1 MSIFPI
7 TPLVRHVQGL
17 ILQTFDVSEQA
28 AQDYAAEMVSLAEG
42 WGSLEAAANLDWSYR
57 IKKDLGEAKKLRWR
71 SEDDRI
77 LFEAGEKQKY
87 ADWNAIISRRTHI
100 AVPFVS
106 LVYFVVKNFPQT

>member
-1 MSIFPI
+1 
-7 TPLVRHVQGL
+7 
-17 ILQTFDVSEQA
+17 
-28 AQDYAAEMVSLAEG
+28 MVSLAEG
-42 WGSLEAAANLDWSYR
+42 WGSPEAAANLDWSFR